1 MGILAEQT
9 QNNAASGKVL
19 DPELRQKKL
28 IDSPWLNP
36 EEAAEYLR
44 LFDKHENPNISYL
57 YKMVSSGLLSP
68 YKLGKFNRYRR
79 EDLDALLIR
88 RAQ

>member
-1 MGILAEQT
+1 MKNQETVTI
-9 QNNAASGKVL
+9 N
-19 DPELRQKKL
+19 
-28 IDSPWLNP
+28 SPWLSP

-44 LFDKHENPNISYL
+44 LFDKSGELNISYL
-57 YKMVSSGLLSP
+57 YKLVSSGLLAP